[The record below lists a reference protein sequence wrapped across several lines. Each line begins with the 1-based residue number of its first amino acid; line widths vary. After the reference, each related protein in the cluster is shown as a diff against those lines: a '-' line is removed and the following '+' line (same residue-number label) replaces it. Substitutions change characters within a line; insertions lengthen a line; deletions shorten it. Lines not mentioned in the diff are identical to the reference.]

1 MLTNNFAAAL
11 NAREPLEISQDTAPE
26 AAADLGAQGNA
37 FAGSRAN
44 ADHEM
49 YNAIHGAIMNGDTG
63 GNSSIA
69 NAGMR
74 LAAKFGSAATK
85 SEKDAEKNRAAYIQV
100 MMQQILADLDEKIAE
115 MSDQINLLQN
125 VLKDNDSAL
134 WSAENEK
141 GLNTDERAALAI
153 IVQEQDIETEEFFD
167 LDADE
172 RRAVAREA
180 EVSITERRQN
190 FVDKRNDIA
199 ATLEENPE
207 VEIFNEPLPV
217 NNNRFLD
224 DRYEDAAS
232 RIEQEQGIEFDRHNI
247 SAENMNLLYD
257 TVKDMQKEEIQKSV
271 QLDIVENN
279 NNDFTSLSGIA
290 LNIG

>member
-1 MLTNNFAAAL
+1 MLTNNFAAAI
-11 NAREPLEISQDTAPE
+11 NAREPLEISQDTAPV
-26 AAADLGAQGNA
+26 AVSDPGAQGNA
-37 FAGSRAN
+37 FAGGRAN

-74 LAAKFGSAATK
+74 LSAKFGSAASK

-141 GLNTDERAALAI
+141 GLNSDEREALAI
-153 IVQEQDIETEEFFD
+153 IVQEQDIENEEFFD

-172 RRAVAREA
+172 RRAAAREA
-180 EVSITERRQN
+180 EVSITERRQD
-190 FVDKRNDIA
+190 FVDKRREIA
-199 ATLEENPE
+199 SMQDDNLELD
-207 VEIFNEPLPV
+207 VFIEPLPV
-217 NNNRFLD
+217 ENNIFLD
-224 DRYEDAAS
+224 EQYELAAQ
-232 RIEQEQGIEFDRHNI
+232 RIENDHGIDFDRHNI
-247 SAENMNLLYD
+247 SPENMNLLQD
-257 TVKDMQKEEIQKSV
+257 TIQLMEKEEIDKS
-271 QLDIVENN
+271 
-279 NNDFTSLSGIA
+279 
-290 LNIG
+290 LNISGDNPLNNETLSLIDSFSL